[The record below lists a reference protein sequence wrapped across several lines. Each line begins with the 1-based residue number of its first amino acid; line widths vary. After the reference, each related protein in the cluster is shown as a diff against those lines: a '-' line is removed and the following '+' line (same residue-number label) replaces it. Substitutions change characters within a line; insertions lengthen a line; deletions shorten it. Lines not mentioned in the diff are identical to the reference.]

1 MKAKDIE
8 AVEFVLLEQLKKH
21 ISCEFLD
28 KAMPKITL
36 LGSGG
41 ALWIASAGAMF
52 VSKRYRN
59 TACTLGAGLITGSVV
74 CNALLKKLIK
84 RPRPC
89 WIRVPDGMLI
99 EIPRDYSFPS
109 GHTMSSFL
117 AATIIAHANRE
128 LGMAHMVWHLQLHF
142 QDCISMYTSPLIF
155 SLESDLASGLA
166 SSAVPFQTMQQ
177 KSAQHCAEGIGHNL
191 FQYCTNAQK
200 SGTEDL

>member
-128 LGMAHMVWHLQLHF
+128 LVMAAYGVASAIAFSRLYLYVHF
-142 QDCISMYTSPLIF
+142 PSDIF
-155 SLESDLASGLA
+155 A
-166 SSAVPFQTMQQ
+166 
-177 KSAQHCAEGIGHNL
+177 GIGFGIGLGKLCCAISDH
-191 FQYCTNAQK
+191 A
-200 SGTEDL
+200 TEKRTALRRGNRT